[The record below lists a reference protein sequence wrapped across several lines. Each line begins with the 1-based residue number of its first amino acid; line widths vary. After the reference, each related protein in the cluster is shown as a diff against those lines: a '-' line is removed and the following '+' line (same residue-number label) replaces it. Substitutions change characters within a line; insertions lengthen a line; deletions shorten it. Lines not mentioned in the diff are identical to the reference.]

1 MKKSLII
8 YTETQLIS
16 GYFPKG
22 KDSVF
27 YNGTLTVTDNEK
39 TPVTL
44 ELKIKMHPYVVEFPE
59 NKSFKADSVTEVY
72 GKLSKWFSSYGFIF
86 RF

>member
-1 MKKSLII
+1 MKKNKII
-8 YTETQLIS
+8 YTETKDIS

-22 KDSVF
+22 KDWVF
-27 YNGTLTVTDNEK
+27 YEGTLTVTDKEK
-39 TPVTL
+39 TPIIL
-44 ELKIKMHPYVVEFPE
+44 ELKIKKYPFIGEFPE

-86 RF
+86 I